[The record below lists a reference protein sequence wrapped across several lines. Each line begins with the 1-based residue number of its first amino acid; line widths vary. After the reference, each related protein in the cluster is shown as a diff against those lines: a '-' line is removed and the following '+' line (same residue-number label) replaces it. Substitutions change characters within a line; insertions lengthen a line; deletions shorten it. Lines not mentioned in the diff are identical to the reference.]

1 MSQMKKRVAIVGAGW
16 AGAVTAERLGAGG
29 VDVEVFER
37 AANVG
42 GHSRSETLNGVVY
55 EPNGAHIFHTSN
67 EDVAAYVQRFGL
79 SRPYGHAVKAQVHIC
94 GDDAPTLLSW
104 PPQLEEL
111 RDLPVWPTVEKELAD
126 LPKEPAGEDFETF
139 VKSLMGTTLY
149 NLFIRD
155 YTAKQWGRPATE
167 LSSSFAP
174 KRVELRDDGY
184 RRLFRDRWEFFP
196 ADGMNSVI
204 ESVLAKSS
212 VTCGAEVLLDDLV
225 GIQSEFDAI
234 IVTAPLDR
242 LLGRD
247 GELEWRGIHLRS
259 RYVPVEGPEET
270 LTAAYVVNWP
280 DAQYPFTRTVET
292 KHATGQRIGGTVV
305 SEEYP
310 GAPAR
315 HYPVPTVDRRFEK
328 LNERYKDEVRAALD
342 RPVYFCGRLANYL
355 YINQDQAIEQGFACS
370 AEVLADLTGRPP
382 K

>member
-1 MSQMKKRVAIVGAGW
+1 MSQTRKRVAVVGAGW
-16 AGAVTAERLGAGG
+16 AGAVTAERLGAAG
-29 VDVEVFER
+29 VAVEVFER

-42 GHSRSETLNGVVY
+42 GHSRCETLNGVVY
-55 EPNGAHIFHTSN
+55 EPNGAHIFHTSDD
-67 EDVAAYVQRFGL
+67 DVATYVQRFGL
-79 SRPYGHAVKAQVHIC
+79 SRPYEHAVKAQVHI
-94 GDDAPTLLSW
+94 GDDDALTLLSW

-111 RDLPVWPTVEKELAD
+111 RELPVWPTVERELGE
-126 LPKEPAGEDFETF
+126 LPKEPAGDDFETF

-196 ADGMNSVI
+196 AEGMNSVI
-204 ESVLAKSS
+204 EAVLAKAS
-212 VTCGAEVLLDDLV
+212 VTCGAELLLDDLV
-225 GIQSEFDAI
+225 GMQEDYDAI
-234 IVTAPLDR
+234 VVTAPLDR

-259 RYVPVEGPEET
+259 RYVPVEDPADT

-280 DAQYPFTRTVET
+280 DARYPFTRTVET
-292 KHATGQRIGGTVV
+292 KHATGQRITGTVV

-315 HYPVPTVDRRFEK
+315 HYPVPTVDRRFEA

-355 YINQDQAIEQGFACS
+355 YINQDQAIEQGFGCS
-370 AEVLADLTGRPP
+370 AEVLGDLKASG
-382 K
+382 

>member
-1 MSQMKKRVAIVGAGW
+1 MASQRKRVAVVGAGW
-16 AGAVTAERLGAGG
+16 SGAVTAERLSSGG

-37 AANVG
+37 SANVG

-67 EDVAAYVQRFGL
+67 EEVTAYVQRFGL
-79 SRPYGHAVKAQVHIC
+79 ARPYEHAVKVQVHI
-94 GDDAPTLLSW
+94 GDDDALRLLSW

-111 RDLPVWPTVEKELAD
+111 RDLPVWPTVEGELAD
-126 LPKEPAGEDFETF
+126 LPPQPAGEDFETF

-196 ADGMNSVI
+196 SEGMNSVI
-204 ESVLAKSS
+204 EAVLAKSL
-212 VTCGAEVLLDDLV
+212 VTCGAEITLEDLAGMQDD
-225 GIQSEFDAI
+225 FDAI
-234 IVTAPLDR
+234 VVTAPLDR

-247 GELEWRGIHLRS
+247 GDLEWRGIHLKS
-259 RYVPVEGPEET
+259 RYVPVEGPDDT

-280 DAQYPFTRTVET
+280 DARYPFTRTVET
-292 KHATGQRIGGTVV
+292 KHATGQRICGTVV

-315 HYPVPTVDRRFEK
+315 HYPVPTVDRRFEA
-328 LNERYKDEVRAALD
+328 LNDEYKEEVRAGLD

-370 AEVLADLTGRPP
+370 AEVLADFAATI
-382 K
+382 

>member
-1 MSQMKKRVAIVGAGW
+1 MSQEKRRVAVIGAGW
-16 AGAVTAERLGAGG
+16 SGAVTAERLSAGG

-37 AANVG
+37 APNVG
-42 GHSRSETLNGVVY
+42 GHSRAETLNGVVY

-67 EDVAAYVQRFGL
+67 EDVTAYVQRFGL
-79 SRPYGHAVKAQVHIC
+79 SRPYEHAVKVQVHI
-94 GDDAPTLLSW
+94 GDDDTLRLLSW

-111 RDLPVWPTVEKELAD
+111 KELPVWAAVEKELAD
-126 LPKEPAGEDFETF
+126 LPAEPAGEDFETF

-196 ADGMNSVI
+196 AEGMNSVI
-204 ESVLAKSS
+204 EAVLARSS
-212 VTCGAEVLLDDLV
+212 VTCGAEMSLKDLA
-225 GIQSEFDAI
+225 GMQGDFDAI
-234 IVTAPLDR
+234 VVTAPLDR

-247 GELEWRGIHLRS
+247 GDLEWRGIHLRS
-259 RYVPVEGPEET
+259 RYVPVEGPEDT

-280 DAQYPFTRTVET
+280 DARYPFTRTVET
-292 KHATGQRIGGTVV
+292 KHATGQRIRGTVV
-305 SEEYP
+305 SEEFP
-310 GAPAR
+310 GAPYR
-315 HYPVPTVDRRFEK
+315 HYPVPTVDRRYET
-328 LNERYKDEVRAALD
+328 LNEQYKDEVRAGLE

-370 AEVLADLTGRPP
+370 AEVLADFAAA
-382 K
+382 

>member
-1 MSQMKKRVAIVGAGW
+1 MTNTRKRVAVVGAGW
-16 AGAVTAERLGAGG
+16 SGAVTAERLGSAGID
-29 VDVEVFER
+29 VDVFER

-67 EDVAAYVQRFGL
+67 SDVADYVQRFGL
-79 SRPYGHAVKAQVHIC
+79 RRPYEHAVKAQVHL
-94 GDDAPTLLSW
+94 GDDDALTLLSW

-111 RDLPVWPTVEKELAD
+111 RGLALWPVVEKELAA
-126 LPKEPAGEDFETF
+126 LPETPAGEDFETF

-196 ADGMNSVI
+196 AEGMNSVI
-204 ESVLAKSS
+204 EAVLARSS
-212 VTCGAEVLLDDLV
+212 VTCGVEVSLDDLIDMQ
-225 GIQSEFDAI
+225 GDFDALV
-234 IVTAPLDR
+234 VTAPLDR

-259 RYVPVEGPEET
+259 RYVPVEGAGDT

-280 DAQYPFTRTVET
+280 DARYPFTRTVET
-292 KHATGQRIGGTVV
+292 KHATGQQIAGTVV

-310 GAPAR
+310 GAPFR
-315 HYPVPTVDRRFEK
+315 HYPVPTVDRRFEA
-328 LNERYKDEVRAALD
+328 LNERYKDEVREALD

-370 AEVLADLTGRPP
+370 AEVLADLSGSTS
-382 K
+382 

>member
-1 MSQMKKRVAIVGAGW
+1 MTQMSKRVAVVGAGW
-16 AGAVTAERLGAGG
+16 SGAVTAERLSAGG
-29 VDVEVFER
+29 IDVEVFER

-67 EDVAAYVQRFGL
+67 EHVADYVHRFGL
-79 SRPYGHAVKAQVHIC
+79 SRPYEHCVKAQVHI
-94 GDDAPTLLSW
+94 GDDDAPTLLSW

-111 RDLPVWPTVEKELAD
+111 RDLPLWPTIEQELAQ
-126 LPKEPAGEDFETF
+126 LPATPSGEDFETF
-139 VKSLMGTTLY
+139 VMSLMGPTLY

-174 KRVELRDDGY
+174 KRVELRNDGY

-196 ADGMNSVI
+196 ANGMNSVI
-204 ESVLAKSS
+204 EGVLARSS
-212 VTCGAEVLLDDLV
+212 VTCGAELLVDDLA
-225 GIQSEFDAI
+225 GMQGDFDAFV
-234 IVTAPLDR
+234 VTAPLDR

-259 RYVPVEGPEET
+259 RYVPVERPEET
-270 LTAAYVVNWP
+270 STPAYVVNWP
-280 DAQYPFTRTVET
+280 DARYPFTRTVET
-292 KHATGQRIGGTVV
+292 KHATGQQVMGTVV

-315 HYPVPTVDRRFEK
+315 HYPVPTVDRRFEA
-328 LNERYKDEVRAALD
+328 LNERYKDEVRSRLD

-370 AEVLADLTGRPP
+370 AEVLADLA
-382 K
+382 